1 MYPYGLEQPTT
12 SGYHARKMRIF
23 YALSRV
29 FFTLGVVYH
38 PACIWAGSPSIIQ
51 DPQGEGVWAVLVG
64 GVQAPGPFSILG
76 KGIEQHNKGFTM
88 SQSLCFNEFSFTPIQ
103 HNDQPW
109 IPARQL
115 ANALGYKDERSVH
128 KIYERNKEE
137 FSSMMSTVV
146 NLTTGV
152 MELPTRIFSL
162 RGCHLLAMFART
174 PVAKAFRR
182 WVLDVIEQYGDRVP
196 VAHPVTLNDAPISP
210 EQRAELKLIVD
221 TKAGMVPKAVQRR
234 AYKEI
239 WTRFN
244 RHFHI
249 AEYKQLPCSHM
260 DEARDFLLSMQVNAG
275 NTVEL
280 PQMALPLP
288 QEHECIDEKPF
299 LEFIKDIQSAHE
311 EVSRILSN
319 LHHSVFTLTWKVA
332 EALEQRAD
340 IRLYL
345 VPDMLSENTLRGYLY
360 QSVYHDVRKALTAPG
375 RQLEEYSNPG
385 YSLLGIVR
393 QLNDR

>member
-1 MYPYGLEQPTT
+1 
-12 SGYHARKMRIF
+12 
-23 YALSRV
+23 
-29 FFTLGVVYH
+29 
-38 PACIWAGSPSIIQ
+38 
-51 DPQGEGVWAVLVG
+51 
-64 GVQAPGPFSILG
+64 
-76 KGIEQHNKGFTM
+76 M
-88 SQSLCFNEFSFTPIQ
+88 SQSLCFQSVEFDVIPQNS
-103 HNDQPW
+103 QPW
-109 IPARQL
+109 VRGYQIGT
-115 ANALGYKDERSVH
+115 ALGYGENADVSIRKLYTRH
-128 KIYERNKEE
+128 AEE
-137 FSSMMSTVV
+137 FTPAMTAVV
-146 NLTTGV
+146 T
-152 MELPTRIFSL
+152 LPTEGGPQETRIFSL

-221 TKAGMVPKAVQRR
+221 SKAGMVPKAVQRR

-249 AEYKQLPCSHM
+249 AEYKQLPCSRM

-275 NTVEL
+275 KIETL
-280 PQMALPLP
+280 PQAALPCP
-288 QEHECIDEKPF
+288 CAAHPVIDEKPF
-299 LEFIKDIQSAHE
+299 LEFIEEIQAAHE
-311 EVSRILSN
+311 EVERILSR
-319 LHHSVFTLTWKVA
+319 LHHSVFTLSWKVA

-345 VPDMLSENTLRGYLY
+345 IPDMLSENTLRGYLH
-360 QSVYHDVRKALTAPG
+360 QSVYHDVKKALTAPG
-375 RQLEEYSNPG
+375 RQLEQYSNPG

-393 QLNDR
+393 QLNGNGRA

>member
-1 MYPYGLEQPTT
+1 MT
-12 SGYHARKMRIF
+12 A
-23 YALSRV
+23 
-29 FFTLGVVYH
+29 
-38 PACIWAGSPSIIQ
+38 
-51 DPQGEGVWAVLVG
+51 
-64 GVQAPGPFSILG
+64 
-76 KGIEQHNKGFTM
+76 
-88 SQSLCFNEFSFTPIQ
+88 SLCFNEFTFSPVILD
-103 HNDQPW
+103 NQPW
-109 IPARQL
+109 FKSSEIAR
-115 ANALGYKDERSVH
+115 ALGYAREDTLSRLYDRNADEFTENMTQV
-128 KIYERNKEE
+128 IENLD
-137 FSSMMSTVV
+137 TV
-146 NLTTGV
+146 NLTV
-152 MELPTRIFSL
+152 RVRIFSL

-196 VAHPVTLNDAPISP
+196 VAEPVTLNDTTISP

-221 TKAGMVPKAVQRR
+221 SKAGMVPKAVQRR

-249 AEYKQLPCSHM
+249 AEYKQLPCSRM

-288 QEHECIDEKPF
+288 QEHEHIDEKPF
-299 LEFIKDIQSAHE
+299 LEFIAEVQTAHE

-319 LHHSVFTLTWKVA
+319 LHHSVFTLSWKVA

-345 VPDMLSENTLRGYLY
+345 VPEMLSENTLRGYLH
-360 QSVYHDVRKALTAPG
+360 QSVYHDVKKALTAPG

-385 YSLLGIVR
+385 YSLLGIIR
-393 QLNDR
+393 QLNGNGRA

>member
-1 MYPYGLEQPTT
+1 
-12 SGYHARKMRIF
+12 
-23 YALSRV
+23 
-29 FFTLGVVYH
+29 
-38 PACIWAGSPSIIQ
+38 
-51 DPQGEGVWAVLVG
+51 
-64 GVQAPGPFSILG
+64 
-76 KGIEQHNKGFTM
+76 M
-88 SQSLCFNEFSFTPIQ
+88 SQSLCFNEFSFTPVQ

-196 VAHPVTLNDAPISP
+196 VAEPVTLNDTTISP

-221 TKAGMVPKAVQRR
+221 SKAGMVPKAVQRR

-249 AEYKQLPCSHM
+249 AEYKQLPCSRM

-288 QEHECIDEKPF
+288 QGHERIDEKPF
-299 LEFIKDIQSAHE
+299 LEFINEIQSAHE

-345 VPDMLSENTLRGYLY
+345 VPDMLSENTLRGYLH
-360 QSVYHDVRKALTAPG
+360 QSVYHDVKKALTAPG

-393 QLNDR
+393 QLNAR